1 MQQTCFTEMESP
13 SLELTNGAV
22 QNRMRTPSTARPPPL
37 GSTARLPCLGAC
49 PTLLAQFYI
58 STVFNH
64 CQRMHGLKLD
74 APFDS
79 TETAAAAYL
88 PLPGLPRHG
97 PLRTQ

>member
-1 MQQTCFTEMESP
+1 MESP

-22 QNRMRTPSTARPPPL
+22 GPKPNEDVFDHPRSV
-37 GSTARLPCLGAC
+37 RLPACHAWVPAC

-79 TETAAAAYL
+79 TETAAAAY
-88 PLPGLPRHG
+88 PSPPPPRTTQDSVV
-97 PLRTQ
+97 LRPRE